1 MPSVMRMIAERILG
15 EFAGAP
21 GARRASHAGD
31 AQPGRPRFDDTGDL
45 VQDSVDLQRDRDSPG
60 QPAAQGRAGTDS
72 PLRIYTV
79 CHRRSL
85 LVRVFNEEAR

>member
-1 MPSVMRMIAERILG
+1 MRIIAERILG

-21 GARRASHAGD
+21 GAKRASHAGD
-31 AQPGRPRFDDTGDL
+31 IRPSSPRFDDTGDP
-45 VQDSVDLQRDRDSPG
+45 VQDSVDLQRYRDSPG

-79 CHRRSL
+79 RHRHSR
-85 LVRVFNEEAR
+85 